1 MTHEWEKPVAVILDY
16 LGSDNVT
23 LIGISLGGYLAV
35 RAASLEPLVQRVIAN
50 DVMLYFFVCVASR
63 LEKPLL

>member
-1 MTHEWEKPVAVILDY
+1 MTHEWEKTVAVILDY

-35 RAASLEPLVQRVIAN
+35 RAASLEPRVQRVIAN